1 MYIRSGQSPKVPY
14 HESGRQEAA
23 LRIEQQQ
30 SVRVIW
36 EGKEKW
42 GYRGTNKNRKPFP
55 FEIPP
60 GWSNLKGGG
69 SQHSW
74 YHWDSYQPFCPPK
87 RTPTDTHVYKHRLF
101 IAIRPPGTCSNH
113 IWGWSWKSDNFAQ
126 VLLSISPGRI
136 ITEPFQPFILLVKG
150 IWHGTPV
157 EGLQLSWIQSVCSNN
172 LLTSFGFYPSCF
184 TSPLPPCASMDS
196 LSNYWHRHPCL
207 RLWSLG
213 KSN

>member
-1 MYIRSGQSPKVPY
+1 MCVWS
-14 HESGRQEAA
+14 
-23 LRIEQQQ
+23 
-30 SVRVIW
+30 
-36 EGKEKW
+36 GKEK
-42 GYRGTNKNRKPFP
+42 KNGDIEAQTKIGNLFP
-55 FEIPP
+55 LKYLQA
-60 GWSNLKGGG
+60 GATLKGGA
-69 SQHSW
+69 QHSW

-87 RTPTDTHVYKHRLF
+87 RTPADTHVYKHRLF
-101 IAIRPPGTCSNH
+101 IAIRPPGTCSNY
-113 IWGWSWKSDNFAQ
+113 IWGWPWKSDNFAQ

-172 LLTSFGFYPSCF
+172 LLTSFGFYP
-184 TSPLPPCASMDS
+184 PLPPCASMDS